1 MQNISLKGLS
11 IAPSSFGRAAKG
23 TDVEK
28 NMHIPFVS
36 SLHLMAKHNYFSR
49 GKLLCSRESLSNF
62 WIKWPYLVFSCK
74 WCNTTLNLIIAC
86 LSKLLCNVKFSQM
99 ALEGQQRSAVNTFH
113 NN

>member
-11 IAPSSFGRAAKG
+11 IALSSFGRAVKG
-23 TDVEK
+23 SDVEK
-28 NMHIPFVS
+28 NMHIPFVP
-36 SLHLMAKHNYFSR
+36 SLYLMAKHNYFSR
-49 GKLLCSRESLSNF
+49 SKLLCSRESLSNF

-74 WCNTTLNLIIAC
+74 WCHSTLNLIIAC
-86 LSKLLCNVKFSQM
+86 LSKLLCNVKFSQT